1 MEFVR
6 SREVDAIKAR
16 LHHPVIDSDGHCVEY
31 LPIVGEILRDQSGDD
46 LAEAF
51 AMMGQRADL
60 TRGLS
65 LEDLRNGRVHKQGWW
80 AAPAANSLDR
90 ATAMLPALMAKRLP
104 ELGLDHAMV
113 YGTLG
118 LSPTVLPHDDLRRAV
133 ARAFNTY
140 YAEAFRDHTD
150 VLTPVG
156 VIPMFTPEEALEELD
171 HATGVLGLKAFVFG
185 GPVPRPHQDG
195 GTWLDSLCIDSL
207 YDYDPVWQR
216 CVDLGVSP
224 TFHTA
229 AAGWGSRVSPTS
241 YVFNHLG
248 MFATGCEAMARAM
261 FLGGV
266 PHRFPELRVAF
277 QEGGVAWAASLYSDI
292 IGHWEK
298 RNRDAVQHYNPARF
312 DRPLISSMFEEYGEK
327 LFAGRDDLEAG
338 LRFLS
343 NPDDEFNDEF
353 GATGVETVDD
363 IKRLFTERFHFGCEA
378 DDPLTALAFDPK
390 RIPLGARLKAIF
402 SSDIGHWDVPDAREV
417 LTEAWELVEKGLATE
432 EDFADLTYNNP
443 TSLWVGA
450 NPRFFD
456 GTSISA
462 AA

>member
-16 LHHPVIDSDGHCVEY
+16 LDHPIIDSDGHAVEY
-31 LPIVGEILRDQSGDD
+31 IPLVQEILREQAGGE

-51 AMMGQRADL
+51 GMVANSAELVRH
-60 TRGLS
+60 LS
-65 LEDLRNGRVHKQGWW
+65 PEKRRELRRHKQGWW
-80 AAPAANSLDR
+80 AVPAANTLDR
-90 ATAMLPALMAKRLP
+90 ATAMLPALMARRMP

-118 LSPTVLPHDDLRRAV
+118 LSVTVLPDDDLRRAV

-140 YAEAFRDHTD
+140 YAEAFKDHRHL
-150 VLTPVG
+150 LTPVG
-156 VIPMFTPEEALEELD
+156 VIPMFSPEEALAELD

-185 GPVPRPHQDG
+185 GPIPRPHPQG
-195 GTWLDSLCIDSL
+195 GTWLDSLCVDGL
-207 YDYDPVWQR
+207 YDYDPVWRR
-216 CVDLGVSP
+216 CVELGVAP

-229 AAGWGSRVSPTS
+229 GAGWGSRTSPTS
-241 YVFNHLG
+241 YVFNHIG

-277 QEGGVAWAASLYSDI
+277 QEGGVAWAASLYSDL

-298 RNRDAVQHYNPARF
+298 RNRDAVRHYDPNALDRRF
-312 DRPLISSMFEEYGEK
+312 IAELFDDYGESM
-327 LFAGRDDLEAG
+327 FAGRSDLDDG

-343 NPDDEFNDEF
+343 DPADDLADEFA
-353 GATGVETVDD
+353 ATGIETVDD
-363 IKRLFTERFHFGCEA
+363 IKRLFTDRFHFGCEA
-378 DDPLTALAFDPK
+378 DDPLTALAFDRR

-402 SSDIGHWDVPDAREV
+402 ASDIGHWDVPDARGV
-417 LTEAWELVEKGLATE
+417 LPEAWELVEDGLATE
-432 EDFADLTYNNP
+432 DDFRDLTYANP
-443 TSLWVGA
+443 LSLWAGA
-450 NPRFFD
+450 NPSFFE
-456 GTSISA
+456 GTAISA
-462 AA
+462 